1 MTNPD
6 TQRMIVLVERQT
18 GYRVT
23 VDVIPGIHEHA
34 QMISARPE
42 APAHLIRVNADHR
55 QHADYIV
62 AVQCGM
68 LLVSW
73 SDPTKVPG
81 MAFEKAKCD
90 YLAGKWAKT
99 KQLAAFPADV
109 AAKTANFHVESL
121 LKQLHSTPLE
131 IRVANLCHESCPSLR
146 DMQAESCNAH
156 LRSISEV
163 FSPKIKQI
171 APPDAYQKNVAMN
184 AALALNWARLSGSR
198 LCLLPYE
205 STGSR
210 MKAERSRMKG
220 SPVLNSSFFLLP
232 SDSTQS
238 PVCLWFWGKNDTLA
252 PANDPRLFD
261 GETELS
267 LVA

>member
-1 MTNPD
+1 MNNAD
-6 TQRMIVLVERQT
+6 TQRMIDLVERQT

-23 VDVIPGIHEHA
+23 VDVISGIHEHA

-109 AAKTANFHVESL
+109 AAKTANFYVESL

-131 IRVANLCHESCPSLR
+131 IRVANLCYESCPSLR
-146 DMQAESCNAH
+146 DMQAESYNAH

-205 STGSR
+205 STGNVDAGQ
-210 MKAERSRMKG
+210 K
-220 SPVLNSSFFLLP
+220 LLAIV
-232 SDSTQS
+232 DA
-238 PVCLWFWGKNDTLA
+238 A
-252 PANDPRLFD
+252 PAPTSENHMRTVDAWA
-261 GETELS
+261 GQLS
-267 LVA
+267 LRTLYRWEVSSRRQ